1 MNELIGKIVVVTNL
15 RKIPRSCGECKY
27 YDNMGETRG
36 YRNDGICT
44 ARGTIYTTR
53 HIQTSKERLDNC
65 PLRMIAPD
73 RA

>member
-27 YDNMGETRG
+27 YDNMGGMRG
-36 YRNDGICT
+36 RGNDGICT
-44 ARGTIYTTR
+44 AGATLHTTR
-53 HIQTSKERLDNC
+53 HIQTSKERLDSC
-65 PLRMIAPD
+65 PLRIITPD